1 MKLYKHIFFDLD
13 ETLWDF
19 KTNSYDTILEVFEM
33 YRLEGLGLKSDAF
46 YARYCVHNTYYWE
59 LFRNGTI
66 HREELR
72 IIRFIKTLQE
82 FNVTD
87 EVLAKGLS
95 ESYLKILPTK
105 TRLHRDA
112 VDVLKYLK
120 QKYSLHIITNGFE
133 EVQFMKLQYSGIID
147 FFRYIITSEM
157 AGSQKPNRAIFKYAF
172 DKANATALDSI
183 FIGDSIEADIHGAKA
198 VGMDHVLFNP
208 EKTLHH
214 ETVMYE
220 ITSLAELK
228 RIL

>member
-1 MKLYKHIFFDLD
+1 MKLYKHVFFDLD

-33 YRLEGLGLKSDAF
+33 YRLEGLGLKSKAF
-46 YARYCVHNTYYWE
+46 YARYCIHNNYYWE
-59 LFRNGTI
+59 LFRNGNI
-66 HREELR
+66 RREELR
-72 IIRFIKTLQE
+72 IIRFIKTLQD

-105 TRLHRDA
+105 TRLHSDA

-120 QKYSLHIITNGFE
+120 QKYALHIITNGFE
-133 EVQFMKLQYSGIID
+133 EVQFMKLQYSGIIN

-172 DKANATALDSI
+172 ERANASALNSI
-183 FIGDSIEADIHGAKA
+183 FIGDSIEADIHGAKG
-198 VGMDHVLFNP
+198 VGMDYILFNP
-208 EKTLHH
+208 EKTVHN

-220 ITSLAELK
+220 IASLSELK
-228 RIL
+228 QLL

>member
-1 MKLYKHIFFDLD
+1 MKLYKHVFFDLD

-19 KTNSYDTILEVFEM
+19 KTNSYETIQEVFEI
-33 YRLEGLGLKSDAF
+33 YRLDSLGLDREAF

-82 FNVTD
+82 FHVTD

-105 TRLHRDA
+105 TRLHSDA

-133 EVQFMKLQYSGIID
+133 EVQFMKLQYSGIIN

-172 DKANATALDSI
+172 DKANATALSSI
-183 FIGDSIEADIHGAKA
+183 FIGDSIEADIHGAKG
-198 VGMDHVLFNP
+198 VGMDHILFNP
-208 EKTLHH
+208 EKTVHN

-220 ITSLAELK
+220 IASLSELK
-228 RIL
+228 HLL